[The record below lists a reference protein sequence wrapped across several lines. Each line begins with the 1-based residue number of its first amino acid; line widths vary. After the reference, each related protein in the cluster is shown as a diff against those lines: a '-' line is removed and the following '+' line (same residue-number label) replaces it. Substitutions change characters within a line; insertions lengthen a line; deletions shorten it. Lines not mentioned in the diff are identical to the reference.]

1 MGIIPTKGIF
11 AIPLSTMTQL
21 KILQRAQ
28 QRDTTAL
35 TSILNYLFKE
45 KDITANAAFRGNT
58 LIILLKSSDIPDQ
71 EFAVS
76 TIHKLLKKLQL
87 KDLESLEIHAKSGIK
102 GDVAW
107 QQKDAVNSILLP
119 QLPAAKPQST
129 EVKKSTPSS
138 QFFNIR
144 NSLKIILATLLGSTV
159 AVGIYA
165 FYRSQM
171 ADSIATETT
180 PASMVQSPAKPAV
193 TASPQA
199 APDTFQSA
207 VNQAMKAATL
217 TQTASTPEDWQ
228 QVAKAWENAIALM
241 QSVPPSHPR
250 YSIAQQKAV
259 EYQPNLTYAQN
270 NAKVK

>member
-1 MGIIPTKGIF
+1 
-11 AIPLSTMTQL
+11 MTQL

-28 QRDTTAL
+28 QRDTTAI
-35 TSILNYLFKE
+35 TSILNYLLKE
-45 KDITANAAFRGNT
+45 KGITANAAFRGNT
-58 LIILLKSSDIPDQ
+58 LIILLKSLDIPDQ

-87 KDLESLEIHAKSGIK
+87 KDLESLEIHAKSVTK
-102 GDVAW
+102 SDVAW

-119 QLPAAKPQST
+119 QLPAAKPESTQS
-129 EVKKSTPSS
+129 KKSAPSPRS
-138 QFFNIR
+138 LNI
-144 NSLKIILATLLGSTV
+144 SKPSTIILATLLGSTV

-180 PASMVQSPAKPAV
+180 PVSIVQSPAKPAV
-193 TASPQA
+193 TASPQT

-207 VNQAMKAATL
+207 VNQAMDAATL

-241 QSVPPSHPR
+241 KSVPPSHPR